1 MMYMPIT
8 IVFCVNLDM
17 SFWSAISRVKVKLR
31 PYVNKRVEQ
40 FLKYLAKIKLGQFT
54 KSYFKAFRS

>member
-8 IVFCVNLDM
+8 NTVLCKFRYE
-17 SFWSAISRVKVKLR
+17 SKVKLR